1 DDDTFLSVLP
11 LHHTYECTCGFLC
24 QVYRGSTVAQC
35 EGLRH
40 IVKNMQESQVTI
52 MLAVPLMIESFYR
65 KIYSKENRDKLRK
78 AVAVSNALRKVG
90 IDIRKKLFA
99 KVHNTFGGK
108 LKLLISGGAPVDPNM
123 LTALQ
128 DLGINVIQGYGL
140 TECSPILAVNRDV
153 FYKNASAG
161 MILPN
166 VEVKIVD
173 VDDNGNGEII
183 AKGDNVMLGY
193 YENEEATSECMIDGY
208 FHTGDIGYIDE
219 DRFVFITGRKK
230 NVIITKNGKN
240 IFPEEIE
247 ALLLRQPYMKEVLVY
262 GKDDD
267 DGDVSVAVEVFP
279 DFDALKEEFGE
290 ACDDAKVR
298 EVIGEQVKAVN
309 KLLTN
314 YKAVKH
320 FNIRDTEFVKTTKRS
335 IKRSAFTPGSD
346 RKSD

>member
-1 DDDTFLSVLP
+1 
-11 LHHTYECTCGFLC
+11 
-24 QVYRGSTVAQC
+24 
-35 EGLRH
+35 
-40 IVKNMQESQVTI
+40 
-52 MLAVPLMIESFYR
+52 
-65 KIYSKENRDKLRK
+65 
-78 AVAVSNALRKVG
+78 
-90 IDIRKKLFA
+90 
-99 KVHNTFGGK
+99 
-108 LKLLISGGAPVDPNM
+108 
-123 LTALQ
+123 
-128 DLGINVIQGYGL
+128 
-140 TECSPILAVNRDV
+140 
-153 FYKNASAG
+153 
-161 MILPN
+161 
-166 VEVKIVD
+166 
-173 VDDNGNGEII
+173 NGNGEII